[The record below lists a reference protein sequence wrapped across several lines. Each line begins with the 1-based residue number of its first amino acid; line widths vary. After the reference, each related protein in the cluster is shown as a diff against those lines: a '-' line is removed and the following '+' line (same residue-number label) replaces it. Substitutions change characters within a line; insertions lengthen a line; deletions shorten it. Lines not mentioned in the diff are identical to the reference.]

1 MFRNLCPCAL
11 AILLC
16 SLMSVFAQEEPEKAE
31 PEKFAVHV
39 SGSSDAGINK
49 SFGSKLVSAIA
60 QSGRYAEIGNPEA
73 FYDGL
78 AKSYNGDIGQIVQ
91 AAKQHGADVVCVV
104 SMTEAL
110 GAYSISAKL
119 VKTADSWLIKT
130 VLLDRSLKSLDD
142 LTIVS
147 NELAGQLLQ
156 LQAPPV
162 PPVPP
167 PPVPPELPP
176 PPPALAPA
184 AVPATPA
191 KECVNKL
198 NINELVYKIQ
208 SGFPTQLKDCSATL
222 AKDMALAASPFGKK
236 TELKEPK
243 AFMTECAIDGIKQK
257 LPSGADEYVKPVES
271 FIQNILN
278 AASAADGGLDVK
290 KLSGAIGGMNV
301 MDLINELKTKAAN
314 DECVTDEPYTP
325 PAAIGSADG
334 GGGGS
339 SDEKGGKSILSL
351 GFRGGLNFSHLY
363 AAYGGNSGGNYNS
376 TMGWQLGLV
385 LDIATSSLLH
395 FQPGIMY
402 IRKGA
407 EDDKGDIA
415 LSYIELPLLL
425 SLKLSAFR
433 LNAGPYFGICVN
445 ESSSYIDDVKIDM
458 GINAELGFDIGM
470 FYIGV
475 FYGYGL
481 IDLSDRRNL
490 GNLEFYNRTLGFNLG
505 VNL

>member
-1 MFRNLCPCAL
+1 MSRNLRQCAL
-11 AILLC
+11 ALLLC
-16 SLMSVFAQEEPEKAE
+16 SSMSAYAQGEPEKTE
-31 PEKFAVHV
+31 SEKFAVYV
-39 SGSSDAGINK
+39 SGASDAGINK
-49 SFGSKLVSAIA
+49 SFGNKLISAIA
-60 QSGRYAEIGNPEA
+60 QSGKYAEIGNPEA

-78 AKSYNGDIGQIVQ
+78 AKDYNGDINQIIQ
-91 AAKQHGADVVCVV
+91 TAKLHGADVVCVV
-104 SMTEAL
+104 GMTEL
-110 GAYSISAKL
+110 FGAYSISAKL

-130 VLLDRSLKSLDD
+130 ALLDRSLKSLDD

-156 LQAPPV
+156 LQV
-162 PPVPP
+162 PPAPSVSPLAP
-167 PPVPPELPP
+167 SVLPP
-176 PPPALAPA
+176 PPPVLAPA
-184 AVPATPA
+184 AAPAAPA
-191 KECVNKL
+191 KECASKFS
-198 NINELVYKIQ
+198 INELVSKIQ

-222 AKDMALAASPFGKK
+222 AKDIAMSKSPFGKK

-243 AFMTECAIDGIKQK
+243 AFMTECTIDGIKQK

-278 AASAADGGLDVK
+278 AASAAGGGLDVK

-314 DECVTDEPYTP
+314 DECVTNEPYVP
-325 PAAIGSADG
+325 PVELGNTD

-339 SDEKGGKSILSL
+339 SDEKGSKSILSL
-351 GFRGGLNFSHLY
+351 GFRGGLNMSHLHI
-363 AAYGGNSGGNYNS
+363 AYDGGGGDYNS
-376 TMGWQLGLV
+376 AIGWQLGLV
-385 LDIATSSLLH
+385 FDIATSSLLH
-395 FQPGIMY
+395 FQPGVMY

-407 EDDKGDIA
+407 EDDKGDIG

-458 GINAELGFDIGM
+458 GINAGLGFDIGM